1 MPSVLEF
8 DFCKILQKFVCV
20 FLILLCT
27 TVRQLE
33 VTGDAS
39 HIIRLKNVASCPATA
54 EEWKKQAKIWNC
66 ESIITT
72 VHITLKYH
80 CLLNHWRNETLEF
93 CGEEKPIIG
102 HYCPE
107 FNQRGNRIQESW
119 DKKCIDSKPSCPFK
133 FISSDVLNYPDCLKL
148 QVMIDNND
156 VNMDSGDIYR
166 NLKIAVPI
174 IVFLVI
180 LIICALV
187 CFCYKQKRNNN
198 EESRSTTEVEN
209 SLL

>member
-8 DFCKILQKFVCV
+8 DFCKILQKFLCV

-39 HIIRLKNVASCPATA
+39 HIIGLKNVASCPATA

-66 ESIITT
+66 KSIITT
-72 VHITLKYH
+72 VNITLKYH
-80 CLLNHWRNETLEF
+80 CLINHWRNETLEF
-93 CGEEKPIIG
+93 CGEEKPII
-102 HYCPE
+102 
-107 FNQRGNRIQESW
+107 
-119 DKKCIDSKPSCPFK
+119 D
-133 FISSDVLNYPDCLKL
+133 PDCLKL

-166 NLKIAVPI
+166 NLKIAVPF

-187 CFCYKQKRNNN
+187 CFCYKQKGNNN